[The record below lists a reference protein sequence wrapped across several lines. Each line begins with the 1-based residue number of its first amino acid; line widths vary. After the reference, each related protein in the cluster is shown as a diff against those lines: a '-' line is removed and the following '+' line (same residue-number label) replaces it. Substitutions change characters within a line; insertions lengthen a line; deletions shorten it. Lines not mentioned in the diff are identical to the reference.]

1 MTMEKFRR
9 NISVRLT
16 NPLVQ
21 ALAHTWIT
29 PDMLTWTGFWLTVV
43 AGVLIG
49 NGYLFIGGWVV
60 LIAGVFDL
68 LDGALARYK
77 AKTTIFGSALDS
89 TLDRLSEAVLLL
101 AIMTWY
107 VRNDFGW
114 MVIVCGGT
122 LVGSFMVSYIRARA
136 EGLGVELK
144 EGIFT
149 RVERVIV
156 LSLGLLFSK
165 WSIILILALL
175 IILVFS
181 FITAGQRL
189 LLIWQKTRKMV

>member
-1 MTMEKFRR
+1 MEKFRR
-9 NISVRLT
+9 DISVRLT
-16 NPLVQ
+16 NPLIQ
-21 ALAHTWIT
+21 ALAHTSIT
-29 PDMLTWTGFWLTVV
+29 PNMLTWTGFWLTVL

-49 NGYLFIGGWVV
+49 TGHLFIGGWMV

-77 AKTTIFGSALDS
+77 AKTTVFGSALDS

-107 VRNDFGW
+107 VRNDSGW

-156 LSLGLLFSK
+156 LSIGLLFSN
-165 WSIILILALL
+165 WNIILILALL

-189 LLIWQKTRKMV
+189 LLIWQKTKNLV

>member
-1 MTMEKFRR
+1 MVMEKFRR
-9 NISVRLT
+9 DISVRLT

-21 ALAHTWIT
+21 ALAHTSIT
-29 PDMLTWTGFWLTVV
+29 PDMLTWVGFCLTVV
-43 AGVLIG
+43 AGILIG
-49 NGYLFIGGWVV
+49 TGHLFIGGWMV
-60 LIAGVFDL
+60 LVAGAFDL

-77 AKTTIFGSALDS
+77 AKTTVFGSALDS

-107 VRNDFGW
+107 VQNDFGW

-122 LVGSFMVSYIRARA
+122 LVGSFMVSYVRARA
-136 EGLGVELK
+136 EGLGLELK

-156 LSLGLLFSK
+156 LSLGLLFGK
-165 WSIILILALL
+165 WSIILISALL
-175 IILVFS
+175 IILVLS

-189 LLIWQKTRKMV
+189 FLVWQKTKNMV